1 MTLAFWNQIISAD
14 EQLFIT
20 NNNIIKH
27 KEFLNGEDT
36 G

>member
-1 MTLAFWNQIISAD
+1 MTLAIWNQIISAD

-20 NNNIIKH
+20 NYNIVKH